1 MTIPLGSVTLIKLL
15 DGVGGLVRSIVAMA
29 TVTASNWPSTRPAET
44 NPSPEFPMRF
54 HLTVTCQLD
63 V

>member
-29 TVTASNWPSTRPAET
+29 TVTASNWPSTRPAE
-44 NPSPEFPMRF
+44 R
-54 HLTVTCQLD
+54 LGV
-63 V
+63 

>member
-29 TVTASNWPSTRPAET
+29 TVTASNWPSTRPAE
-44 NPSPEFPMRF
+44 R
-54 HLTVTCQLD
+54 LGGLRQVL
-63 V
+63 